1 MDNPEGE
8 NFDFPVH
15 KCGAIIKSN
24 TPETKAQSSSQ
35 RQPQHQPHPSSSTGP
50 NNRAR
55 QDLDQSL
62 DVGEEVSEVPTGPD
76 VIEGKK
82 VEGAKEQLDTK
93 QTQADSRV

>member
-1 MDNPEGE
+1 MDSPEGE
-8 NFDFPVH
+8 NFDYAVH

-24 TPETKAQSSSQ
+24 TPETKAPGRGQTKPS
-35 RQPQHQPHPSSSTGP
+35 HPSSSTDP
-50 NNRAR
+50 SIRTR

-76 VIEGKK
+76 VIEGKR
-82 VEGAKEQLDTK
+82 VEEAEGQLDIK